1 MLSLTRKDYRNYKGQ
16 VIWNLIFHILNEKD
30 LWYESQYTILRIV
43 GLPRLSAFQLELLG
57 MPRGKLGR
65 LN

>member
-16 VIWNLIFHILNEKD
+16 VIWNLIFHILNGKD
-30 LWYESQYTILRIV
+30 LQYESQYTVLRIV
-43 GLPRLSAFQLELLG
+43 GLPLLSAFQLELLG
-57 MPRGKLGR
+57 MPRGKVGR

>member
-16 VIWNLIFHILNEKD
+16 VIWNLTFHILNGKD
-30 LWYESQYTILRIV
+30 LHYESEYTVHIIV
-43 GLPRLSAFQLELLG
+43 GLPLLSAFQFELLG
-57 MPRGKLGR
+57 MPRGKVGH